1 MILRPVG
8 LTPAASSGN
17 PRYGVELSGSYDGT
31 NRVFEF
37 PEAVVHIPPNQ
48 AVQLY
53 HGGRRMKYREFVI
66 FESVVGGGYDR
77 VRLVEFSPG
86 PSAVLFADYQA
97 A

>member
-8 LTPAASSGN
+8 LAPSGN
-17 PRYGVELSGSYDGT
+17 PKYGIELSGNYDGS

-37 PEAVVHIPPNQ
+37 PEPVLHSPPNR
-48 AVQLY
+48 VVRLY
-53 HGGRRMKYREFVI
+53 HGGRRMKYLEFVI

-77 VRLVEFSPG
+77 VRLTEFSPG
-86 PSAVLFADYQA
+86 PNAVLFADYQA